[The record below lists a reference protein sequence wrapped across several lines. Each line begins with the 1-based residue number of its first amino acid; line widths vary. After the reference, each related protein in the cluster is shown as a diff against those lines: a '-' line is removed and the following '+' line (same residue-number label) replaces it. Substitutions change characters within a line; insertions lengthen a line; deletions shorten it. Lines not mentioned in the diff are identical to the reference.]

1 MANKII
7 ELTLKVNGAQTLQE
21 MSSATKELEQALRL
35 AGKSAEGF
43 QQGVTALAKSRAELK
58 EFRQAARGIDFGDQL
73 ASVTKLTNGIISG
86 FAVAKSAMSLFG
98 AEANGAMDEAIKKML
113 DLQNIMIGLG
123 NIANVFEGKT
133 FQSLKTIGSS
143 FGKLVTTV
151 KSASLAMRASL
162 VATGI
167 GAIAVA
173 VGLII
178 ANWEKIIKLAKV
190 ALGIEKDQVAES
202 KKRIEYEKELLK
214 VTEEEV
220 KAEDELAK
228 LTGDKILGYQAEIRL
243 QQEKLRLL
251 QDERI
256 VLEDTL
262 RKQEEKNGKLGFFR
276 TLWAGTLNTMG
287 LYSASQ
293 KVIANGIEKQN
304 QNMIKS
310 QEEIA
315 ANQAKQNLLVA
326 QQLQTTE
333 QLNIALGDLGNMYKQ
348 RIEAIKLQNDLL
360 ATGYD
365 NEVKILEN
373 KKKIQQIDLEQRKFA
388 VEQAKATLKEVEAK
402 FKAGEVTQELV
413 DAEKMRLYYLEL
425 DRDVSLGQVSVLQQ
439 QITIKKQELA
449 VQAYL
454 VAETQKLKEEELK
467 INNAIKD
474 RQTTFAEQA
483 AELEFI
489 MQRQK
494 NIALYLELQNKSI
507 DITNRGYE
515 DARQIIEE
523 TSKSILKMSGY
534 AQQVTTQLSPSNI
547 RITNDAYQ
555 ELLKT
560 FGDMSAAAAF
570 SGREVQILT
579 EEQIKAQEELVKV
592 EQSRFNQIGREI
604 QALAQRK
611 DISDEEIKSRI
622 YALREEAKLVG
633 AKMNQITT
641 ANEIQVGAENLLN
654 TFKEQLQISEKQYL
668 NQALFGDE
676 ELRLVTYKDKQTKLQ
691 TELAGL
697 SFDISKISDDNLRN
711 AIQELALNDAISN
724 AKRSELQIRKKINDD
739 ETAQLQ
745 INYKGLVSNQ
755 QALFDKRES
764 LSKQLRTE
772 REIVAEQLRLNPA
785 LKGTTK
791 EVELQNNLKLK
802 ELQITGELNDLEREI
817 NENAKE
823 LWIGNQAVIESKI
836 KSKEIDTQIVKVTG
850 DQENNHKKIV
860 ARLKE
865 QERLAQRIGKF
876 WQENGEKITAVADI
890 ISTGMELGLQGL
902 KNAMIS
908 IEADFK
914 QFTVNQQAYIDQL
927 QQDLDTLQE
936 SADNDKSRLEEL
948 LEMREDADA
957 SRLQA
962 IDDEIAKI
970 NDKSAIEQQAIKDK
984 QNAIIKANNETKIAE
999 TKYKNT
1005 MAQAEFKAAQQQKAV
1020 NIVNAVM
1027 NTAMAVMKAA
1037 PNPVMMALMGV
1048 LGAAQV
1054 ALIASQ
1060 KIPPAIV
1067 YPAPVLEK
1075 EIKAKGGLI
1084 DGPSHKSGGVDINAE
1099 GGEWIAPKWMVT
1111 NPRTAPV
1118 IAGLEEIRT
1127 KKYAEGGQVSMAQPA
1142 LAQAQ
1147 SAPMIDYDLLAEKL
1161 AGMNI
1166 WVSVAEIKDVDRKFT
1181 NVIYNGSS
1189 I

>member
-7 ELTLKVNGAQTLQE
+7 ELTLKVNGAQTLEE
-21 MSSATKELEQALRL
+21 MSTATRELEQALRA

-43 QQGVTALAKSRAELK
+43 NQGVTALAKSRAELK
-58 EFRQAARGIDFGDQL
+58 EFRQAARGIDFGDQI
-73 ASVTKLTNGIISG
+73 ASVTRLTNGIISG

-98 AEANGAMDEAIKKML
+98 AESDGAMDKAIKKML
-113 DLQNIMIGLG
+113 EFQNVMIGLS
-123 NIANVFEGKT
+123 NIAEVFEGKT

-151 KSASLAMRASL
+151 KTASLAMKASL
-162 VATGI
+162 IATGI

-178 ANWEKIIKLAKV
+178 ANWEKIVKIAKV
-190 ALGIEKDQVAES
+190 ALGIEKDQVKEAE
-202 KKRIEYEKELLK
+202 KRIEYQKELLK
-214 VTEEEV
+214 VTEEQV
-220 KAEDELAK
+220 KAEDDLAK
-228 LTGDKILGYQAEIRL
+228 LTGDKILGYQSEIRL

-262 RKQEEKNGKLGFFR
+262 KKQEEKNGKLGFFR
-276 TLWAGTLNTMG
+276 GLWVGTLNSVG
-287 LYSASQ
+287 LYSAAQ
-293 KVIANGIEKQN
+293 KSIANGLEKQN
-304 QNMIKS
+304 QEMKKS

-333 QLNIALGDLGNMYKQ
+333 QLNIANKELSEQYRK
-348 RIEAIKLQNDLL
+348 RIDGLKEANDLL

-365 NEVKILEN
+365 NEVKILQN
-373 KKKIQQIDLEQRKFA
+373 KKKIQQIDYEQRKFA
-388 VEQAKATLKEVEAK
+388 VEQAKATLQEVEAK

-413 DAEKMRLYYLEL
+413 DAEKLRLYYLEL

-439 QITIKKQELA
+439 QINIKKQELA

-454 VAETQKLKEEELK
+454 VKETQNLKEQELE
-467 INNAIKD
+467 INNAIKSG
-474 RQTTFAEQA
+474 QLGLAQQS

-494 NIALYLELQNKSI
+494 SIALYMEAQTKTVE
-507 DITNRGYE
+507 ITNKGYE

-560 FGDMSAAAAF
+560 FNDMATAAAY
-570 SGREVQILT
+570 SGDELNLLT
-579 EEQIKAQEELVKV
+579 QEQLKAQEELVAEDYKRYKILTQQRNAI
-592 EQSRFNQIGREI
+592 EENTKLDEFSKNIYLKQNEAERDLLAKKIEEKTINFEI
-604 QALAQRK
+604 QA
-611 DISDEEIKSRI
+611 
-622 YALREEAKLVG
+622 
-633 AKMNQITT
+633 
-641 ANEIQVGAENLLN
+641 GAENALN
-654 TFKEQLQISEKQYL
+654 TFKEQLKIAEKQYL
-668 NQALFGDE
+668 NQALLGDE
-676 ELRLVTYKDKQTKLQ
+676 QLRLVTYKDKQTKLE

-711 AIQELALNDAISN
+711 AIQELALNDAMSN
-724 AKRSELQIRKKINDD
+724 VKKSELQTRQAIINK
-739 ETAQLQ
+739 ETASLEL
-745 INYKGLVSNQ
+745 NYQALVSTQSALMNKQDLLNNQ
-755 QALFDKRES
+755 LE
-764 LSKQLRTE
+764 TE
-772 REIVAEQLRLNPA
+772 REIVAETLRLNPA

-802 ELQITGELNDLEREI
+802 EQQITGELIDLEREI
-817 NENAKE
+817 SENAKE
-823 LWIGNQAVIESKI
+823 LFISNEAVVQSKI
-836 KSKEIDTQIVKVTG
+836 KSKEVDTQIVKVTG

-865 QERLAQRIGKF
+865 QERLSQRIGKF
-876 WQENGEKITAVADI
+876 WQENGETITAVADI
-890 ISTGMELGLQGL
+890 LSAGMELAMQGL
-902 KNAMIS
+902 KNSMIS
-908 IEADFK
+908 MEANFQ
-914 QFTVNQQAYIDQL
+914 QFTINQQAYVDQL
-927 QQDLDTLQE
+927 QQDLDALQE
-936 SADNDKSRLEEL
+936 SAGEGKSRLEEL

-962 IDDEIAKI
+962 IDDEISKI
-970 NDKSAIEQQAIKDK
+970 NDKSAVEAQAIKDK
-984 QNAIIKANNETKIAE
+984 QNAIIRANNATKIAE
-999 TKYKNT
+999 TKYKND
-1005 MAQAEFKAAQQQKAV
+1005 MAQAEHKAAQQQKAV
-1020 NIVNAVM
+1020 NIINAVM
-1027 NTAMAVMKAA
+1027 NTALAVMKAA
-1037 PNPVMMALMGV
+1037 PNPVMMILMGV
-1048 LGAAQV
+1048 LGAASV

-1060 KIPPAIV
+1060 KVPAAMV

-1118 IAGLEEIRT
+1118 IAGLEQIRT

-1142 LAQAQ
+1142 LAQATTT
-1147 SAPMIDYDLLAEKL
+1147 PMIDYDLLAEKL

-1166 WVSVAEIKDVDRKFT
+1166 WVSVAEIKDADRKFT
-1181 NVIYNGSS
+1181 NVIYKGSS